1 MQTTTTVVGGAA
13 SVGNALVGTTSGIVG
28 NASKVA
34 AQGINHLKPDVVATD
49 ITHVLS
55 GGTKIAAD
63 QATSITTAGVH
74 GVAVIADGTTQ
85 TVVGGLSLVK
95 NSPTAVKENISHL
108 VTGEHAITPAHL
120 VPDIAK
126 DAIHT
131 VVGDTSIITGT
142 PVGASTKA
150 AVTGE
155 TFQCPG
161 QCKPVA
167 CQQYAQGAPGLSS
180 TCHSTIPTSEPPV
193 PDNANGPIQ
202 AVVGEAHAVVGVV
215 AQPVVKPL
223 AAIGA
228 AKAATTENVTKVANA
243 LDSVNPL
250 RPNGLSKGSMCPN
263 PIGGLLHLKLPGL
276 IS

>member
-1 MQTTTTVVGGAA
+1 MAFKLYQQGNLTINTIIWLSSSLPANFLGGFGALGGVAMQTTTTVVGGAA
-13 SVGNALVGTTSGIVG
+13 SVGNALAGTTSGIVG

-74 GVAVIADGTTQ
+74 GVAVLADGTTQ

-131 VVGDTSIITGT
+131 VVDDTSIIAGT
-142 PVGASTKA
+142 PVGVSTKA
-150 AVTGE
+150 AVT
-155 TFQCPG
+155 
-161 QCKPVA
+161 
-167 CQQYAQGAPGLSS
+167 
-180 TCHSTIPTSEPPV
+180 
-193 PDNANGPIQ
+193 
-202 AVVGEAHAVVGVV
+202 
-215 AQPVVKPL
+215 
-223 AAIGA
+223 
-228 AKAATTENVTKVANA
+228 ENVTNLSNVLVN
-243 LDSVNPL
+243 VNPL
-250 RPNGLSKGSMCPN
+250 HVSIMPKGPQDSQVRV
-263 PIGGLLHLKLPGL
+263 ILLRHGRFDFSAETTSVGKTDHSCERASGPR
-276 IS
+276 